1 MANINRNVKLLS
13 QQDSVGSGNRGLW
26 CEVGA
31 VKYFLQ
37 LEGQIHPSK
46 DVRANGKCGARY
58 RQKNLFCVRTDQK
71 MPYTMMIAM
80 DPEDQETR
88 RMSLYGIEYYLARST
103 IFNKRFDL
111 KTGAAKTA
119 GESL

>member
-1 MANINRNVKLLS
+1 
-13 QQDSVGSGNRGLW
+13 
-26 CEVGA
+26 
-31 VKYFLQ
+31 
-37 LEGQIHPSK
+37 
-46 DVRANGKCGARY
+46 
-58 RQKNLFCVRTDQK
+58 